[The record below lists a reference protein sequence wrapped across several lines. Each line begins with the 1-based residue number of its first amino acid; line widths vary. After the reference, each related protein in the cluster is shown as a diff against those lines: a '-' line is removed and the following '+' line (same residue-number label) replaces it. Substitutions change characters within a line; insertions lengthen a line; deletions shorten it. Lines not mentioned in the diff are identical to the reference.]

1 MKQLIIAEK
10 PSLAMNILKALN
22 KIDSFEKHDGYFE
35 GKKYLIS
42 FAYGHL
48 FKLKDVED
56 YTKQEKAKWSMDALP
71 FIPVDFEFKLSKNE
85 GIEKQYKIL

>member
-1 MKQLIIAEK
+1 MCKRYRGNTKQKYDGSEDNRGSFKEKSIFNRRVGENMKQLIIAEK

-42 FAYGHL
+42 FN
-48 FKLKDVED
+48 KV
-56 YTKQEKAKWSMDALP
+56 
-71 FIPVDFEFKLSKNE
+71 
-85 GIEKQYKIL
+85 